1 MRLTLVSRHTDSLF
15 GNGRNIFIFSQHLHH
30 KNGESWMNLVW
41 FMSINPFWWR
51 LSRLHRGWWRYEEAS
66 HVRRECCT
74 LHRMHTSSPVCV
86 KGPLGSLVTYCPLIM
101 DVVGQ
106 CWCCGSKCDV
116 VSWESSL
123 MTILWPDTRHPEP
136 VGNQSEASILSL
148 LTNQRRVDSD
158 NTLPSGYLQP
168 NTDIGTETPLQHEI
182 LLPPRVQ
189 NKYLLLTL
197 LSPNSF
203 PVLSLY
209 PPPQ

>member
-1 MRLTLVSRHTDSLF
+1 MMEIR
-15 GNGRNIFIFSQHLHH
+15 
-30 KNGESWMNLVW
+30 
-41 FMSINPFWWR
+41 
-51 LSRLHRGWWRYEEAS
+51 RGHAS
-66 HVRRECCT
+66 HIRREGGT
-74 LHRMHTSSPVCV
+74 LHRVHTHILPCLCERSS
-86 KGPLGSLVTYCPLIM
+86 PLGSLVTYCPGIM

-116 VSWESSL
+116 VPWESSL
-123 MTILWPDTRHPEP
+123 MTILWPDTRHTGS

-148 LTNQRRVDSD
+148 WTNQRRANCDS
-158 NTLPSGYLQP
+158 TLPSRYLQP

-182 LLPPRVQ
+182 LFPPRVQ

>member
-1 MRLTLVSRHTDSLF
+1 MTSKPLTPR
-15 GNGRNIFIFSQHLHH
+15 
-30 KNGESWMNLVW
+30 
-41 FMSINPFWWR
+41 MS
-51 LSRLHRGWWRYEEAS
+51 RGWWRYEEARDQS
-66 HVRRECCT
+66 
-74 LHRMHTSSPVCV
+74 LTSGELNMQRPCPDCV
-86 KGPLGSLVTYCPLIM
+86 KGPLLSSLVTYCLGIM

-123 MTILWPDTRHPEP
+123 MTILWPDTRDTGP
-136 VGNQSEASILSL
+136 VVNQSEASILSL
-148 LTNQRRVDSD
+148 LTNQRRVNSD

-182 LLPPRVQ
+182 LFPPRLQ